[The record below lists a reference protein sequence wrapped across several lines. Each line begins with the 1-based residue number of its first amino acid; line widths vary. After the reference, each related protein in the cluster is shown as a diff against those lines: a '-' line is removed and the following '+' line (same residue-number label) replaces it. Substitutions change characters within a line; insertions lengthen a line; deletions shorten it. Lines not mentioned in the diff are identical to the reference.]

1 MEIITNYDLAP
12 GQCRLCRTARL
23 PAVDTGLDYDG
34 QGYDGRLYICAI
46 CAAALYSMTAG
57 AAGAPGLVPAYRY
70 NELSE
75 RNRLLET
82 QVSELTTALEAV
94 RGDGTLAETLRSLAG
109 TLDRSPAEEVATGGV
124 PSAATEP
131 VHTWASLPPHPT
143 DEQVAEAEA
152 REPRNGDAA
161 HKPDVEDDEDPKG
174 RPVGR
179 SAKHKGSHK

>member
-1 MEIITNYDLAP
+1 
-12 GQCRLCRTARL
+12 
-23 PAVDTGLDYDG
+23 
-34 QGYDGRLYICAI
+34 
-46 CAAALYSMTAG
+46 
-57 AAGAPGLVPAYRY
+57 
-70 NELSE
+70 
-75 RNRLLET
+75 
-82 QVSELTTALEAV
+82 V